1 MTCCLGDWLGTDSKA
16 TKALRSDTELW
27 KLHPDPQKGKESEN
41 ALDIA
46 VGEKKKKKRIGRAF
60 MLTCSINGF

>member
-46 VGEKKKKKRIGRAF
+46 VGEKKKKRE
-60 MLTCSINGF
+60 